1 MSKIYS
7 KKGLNISM
15 NKTYTITGLECANCA
30 AKIEHSLRTTDGV
43 SEVHINLLT
52 SVLKIKFDPR
62 LSGKI
67 NKVVQQAINKYEP
80 EAAIADGS
88 ANNHKHKN
96 GSLIRLISGA
106 AVFAAALLADNV
118 LPIELYPSMRFAF
131 YGGAYLLLG
140 SAVLLQAL
148 KGIARGNFFDENFLM
163 GIATIGALA
172 IGEYPEAVAVMLF
185 YQVGELF
192 QSMAVDKSKRS
203 ITELMD
209 IRPDFANLKTKV
221 GLIKVDPSNVHI
233 GDFIVVKPGERI
245 PLDGTITE
253 GASTLD
259 TSALTGES
267 IPRKAEVSDTV
278 LSGCINVTGTLTINV
293 TKAFAESTVSKV
305 IELVESAAGKKAKTE
320 NLITTLARFY
330 TPVVVALAVLLA
342 VLPPLLF
349 NLQWQT
355 WINRALIFLVISCPC
370 ALVLSIPM
378 SFFSGIGK
386 AAKNG
391 ILVKGGNYLEACNK
405 VEIVVFDKTGTL
417 TKGVFKVTG
426 IFAAPCFSRETV
438 LELAA
443 YAEAFSNH
451 PIAMSIAHE
460 YGKDI
465 TLNDL
470 SEYTE
475 HAGYGVSVRRNGDS
489 IAAGNKKLM
498 DKIGVACAELEKQI
512 ADIACTKVYVAMNTT
527 FAGCIT
533 ISDEIKD
540 DSGSAIAALKTRGV
554 RKTIMLTGDN
564 PDIANTV
571 AAKIGIDEAHGSL
584 LPHEKVTTIETLLT
598 QKSRSGKLAF
608 VGDGINDAPVLA
620 MADIGIAIGGIGSDA
635 AIEAAD
641 IVLMTDEPSKLCTA
655 IDIARFTKKVVRQN
669 IVFALG
675 VKAAFL
681 TLGSFGIASMWG
693 AVVADVGVSL
703 LAVLNAMRILRK

>member
-1 MSKIYS
+1 
-7 KKGLNISM
+7 M
-15 NKTYTITGLECANCA
+15 NKTYAITGLNCANCA
-30 AKIEHSLRTTDGV
+30 AKIEHALRTTDGV
-43 SEVHINLLT
+43 SEVHVNLLT
-52 SVLKIKFDPR
+52 SALKIKFDPR

-67 NKVVQQAINKYEP
+67 NRIVQQTINKYEP
-80 EAAIADGS
+80 EASITNGS
-88 ANNHKHKN
+88 ANNHNHAT

-118 LPIELYPSMRFAF
+118 LPIELHPSMRFAL
-131 YGGAYLLLG
+131 YIGAYLLLG

-148 KGIARGNFFDENFLM
+148 KGITRGNFFDENFLM
-163 GIATIGALA
+163 GIATVGALA

-192 QSMAVDKSKRS
+192 QGMAVDKSKRS

-221 GLIKVDPSNVHI
+221 GLIKVDPGNVRI
-233 GDFIVVKPGERI
+233 GDYIVVKPGERI

-253 GASTLD
+253 GSSTLD

-267 IPRKAEVSDTV
+267 IPRKAGVSDMV
-278 LSGCINVTGTLTINV
+278 LSGCINVAGTLTINV
-293 TKAFAESTVSKV
+293 TKAFAESTVSKI

-330 TPVVVALAVLLA
+330 TPVVVALAILLA

-349 NLQWQT
+349 NLQWQD

-391 ILVKGGNYLEACNK
+391 ILVKGGNYLEAFNN

-417 TKGVFKVTG
+417 TKGVFKVTE
-426 IFAAPCFSRETV
+426 IHTAPGFSRDTL

-443 YAEAFSNH
+443 CAEAFSNH
-451 PIAMSIAHE
+451 PIAVSIAHE
-460 YGKDI
+460 YGKNI

-475 HAGYGVSVRRNGDS
+475 HAGYGVSVKRNGDN
-489 IAAGNKKLM
+489 IVAGNKKLM
-498 DKIGVACAELEKQI
+498 DKIGIACTELENPLGI
-512 ADIACTKVYVAMNTT
+512 ARTKVYVAINSI

-533 ISDEIKD
+533 ISDEIKA
-540 DSGSAIAALKTRGV
+540 DSLNAIAALKARGIQ
-554 RKTIMLTGDN
+554 KTIMLTGDN
-564 PDIANTV
+564 ADAAHIIA
-571 AAKIGIDEAHGSL
+571 AELGIDEVHGGL
-584 LPHEKVTTIETLLT
+584 LPHEKVAKVETLVA
-598 QKSRSGKLAF
+598 QRSGKGKLAF

-620 MADIGIAIGGIGSDA
+620 MADIGIAMGGIGSDA

-641 IVLMTDEPSKLCTA
+641 VVLMTDEPSKVCTT
-655 IDIARFTKKVVRQN
+655 IDIARFTKKIVWQN

-675 VKAAFL
+675 VKATFL

-703 LAVLNAMRILRK
+703 LAVLNAMRILQK

>member
-1 MSKIYS
+1 
-7 KKGLNISM
+7 M
-15 NKTYTITGLECANCA
+15 NKTYAIMGLDCANCA
-30 AKIEHSLRTTDGV
+30 AKIEHALRTADGV
-43 SEVHINLLT
+43 LEVHINLLT
-52 SVLKIKFDPR
+52 ATLKIQFDPR

-67 NKVVQQAINKYEP
+67 NTLVKQTINKYEP
-80 EAAIADGS
+80 EASIADS
-88 ANNHKHKN
+88 NTSNRKRET
-96 GSLIRLISGA
+96 SSIIRLISGA
-106 AVFAAALLADNV
+106 TVFTVAILADNF
-118 LPIELYPSMRFAF
+118 LSIELHPGMRIGL
-131 YGGAYLLLG
+131 YIGAYLLLG
-140 SAVLLQAL
+140 SAVLFRAL
-148 KGIARGNFFDENFLM
+148 KGITRGNFFDENFLM
-163 GIATIGALA
+163 SIATIGALA

-185 YQVGELF
+185 YQIGELF

-209 IRPDFANLKTKV
+209 IRPDFANLKTTV
-221 GLIKVDPSNVHI
+221 GLIKVDPNNVQI
-233 GDFIVVKPGERI
+233 GDYIVVKPGERI
-245 PLDGTITE
+245 PLDGTVTE
-253 GASTLD
+253 GSSTLD

-267 IPRKAEVSDTV
+267 IPRKADVSDTV

-293 TKAFAESTVSKV
+293 TKAFAESTVSK
-305 IELVESAAGKKAKTE
+305 IIDLVESAAGKKAKTE

-330 TPVVVALAVLLA
+330 TPLVVALAVLLA

-349 NLQWQT
+349 NFQWQT

-391 ILVKGGNYLEACNK
+391 ILVKGGNYLEACNNI
-405 VEIVVFDKTGTL
+405 ELVVFDKTGTL
-417 TKGVFKVTG
+417 TKGIFKVTR
-426 IFAAPCFSRETV
+426 IHTAPGFSSDTV

-443 YAEAFSNH
+443 CAEAFSNH
-451 PIAMSIAHE
+451 PIAISIAHE

-465 TLNDL
+465 MLDDL
-470 SEYTE
+470 CEYTE
-475 HAGYGVSVRRNGDS
+475 HAGYGVSVKRNGDN
-489 IAAGNKKLM
+489 IVAGNKKLM
-498 DKIGVACAELEKQI
+498 EKMGVACGDLEKQI
-512 ADIACTKVYVAMNTT
+512 ADIACTKVYIAINTT

-540 DSGSAIAALKTRGV
+540 DSRNAIAALKARGIQ
-554 RKTIMLTGDN
+554 KTIMLTGDN
-564 PDIANTV
+564 PDIAHTV
-571 AAKIGIDEAHGSL
+571 AAKVGIDEAHGGL
-584 LPHEKVTTIETLLT
+584 LPHEKVAKIETLLV

-620 MADIGIAIGGIGSDA
+620 MADIGIAMGGIGSDA

-641 IVLMTDEPSKLCTA
+641 IVLMTDEPSKVCTA
-655 IDIARFTKKVVRQN
+655 IDIARFTKKVVWQN

-681 TLGSFGIASMWG
+681 TLGAFGIASMWG
-693 AVVADVGVSL
+693 AVIADVGVSL